1 MGNEGA
7 AQCRLTVFFE
17 PPFWVGVYER
27 QEGGR
32 YTVSKMT
39 FGAEP
44 KEYEV
49 YAFVLKTWSRWQFS
63 PAVEAQGWAARQSNP
78 KRRQREIRRQLQS
91 SGVGTKAQQALSLQR
106 EQNKCQRKEQRQDPF
121 LHCGSSLSQCCTSV
135 AYRTMTVAT

>member
-1 MGNEGA
+1 M
-7 AQCRLTVFFE
+7 
-17 PPFWVGVYER
+17 
-27 QEGGR
+27 
-32 YTVSKMT
+32 SKMT

-106 EQNKCQRKEQRQDPF
+106 EQNKCQRKAGSRAQRQEEEARRYA
-121 LHCGSSLSQCCTSV
+121 LRQQKKKEKHRG
-135 AYRTMTVAT
+135 R

>member
-91 SGVGTKAQQALSLQR
+91 SGVGTKAQQALQLQR
-106 EQNKCQRKEQRQDPF
+106 EVRRAERAQRHRQRDAAEEERRFRLRQEKKKEKRRG
-121 LHCGSSLSQCCTSV
+121 H
-135 AYRTMTVAT
+135 

>member
-27 QEGGR
+27 QEGGC

-106 EQNKCQRKEQRQDPF
+106 EQNKCQRKAGSRPQRQEEEARRYA
-121 LHCGSSLSQCCTSV
+121 LRQQKKKEKHRG
-135 AYRTMTVAT
+135 R